1 MKTRILRFST
11 IAFLLLFV
19 VGCATL
25 GIDTKEKSFLLV
37 QKEVNEAL
45 GTYKVQLFA
54 QDAATQELWHTTYD
68 APIKV
73 MSAALD
79 AWQQVVLGLTGDIG
93 QLEEFKRIK
102 NELILLGWNYFSSEK
117 EVK

>member
-1 MKTRILRFST
+1 MEKRILRFSLA
-11 IAFLLLFV
+11 AFLLVFL

-25 GIDTKEKSFLLV
+25 GIETKEKSFLVV
-37 QKEVNEAL
+37 QKEVNDAL
-45 GTYKVQLFA
+45 TTYSLALKA
-54 QDAATQELWHTTYD
+54 QDETTQAAWHEKYD
-68 APIKV
+68 IPIRA

-79 AWQQVVLGLTGDIG
+79 AWQEVVMGLTGDVG

-102 NELILLGWNYFSSEK
+102 NELILLGWSYFALK